1 MVDAVPTSAIDRIR
15 EARAFAILRRVPE
28 AERVVDELVAGGI
41 RVVEVT
47 LDSDDALRTIERLRS
62 REGLTVLAGT
72 VRTEADVDRAA
83 AAGAEA
89 CASPAF
95 VAAMVARC
103 LELGVAPIPG
113 TFTASEVEAAWTAGA
128 PLVKLFPASVVGPG
142 YVRALLAPLMDVP
155 LVVTG
160 GITPANADGF
170 LAAGAV
176 AVGSSVRTQG
186 EASVLVAAV
195 SRP

>member
-15 EARAFAILRRVPE
+15 RARAFAILRRVPE
-28 AERVVDELVAGGI
+28 VEGVVDELVAGGI
-41 RVVEVT
+41 RALEIT

-62 REGLTVLAGT
+62 RENLTVLAGT
-72 VRTEADVDRAA
+72 VRTAADADRAA

-95 VAAMVARC
+95 VPAMVARC
-103 LELGVAPIPG
+103 LELGVVPIPG
-113 TFTASEVEAAWTAGA
+113 AFTASEVEAAWTAGA
-128 PLVKLFPASVVGPG
+128 PLVKLFPGTAAGPG
-142 YVRALLAPLMDVP
+142 YVRALLAPLADVP

-160 GITPANADGF
+160 GITPANAGAF

-176 AVGSSVRTQG
+176 AVGSSVRTRE
-186 EASVLVAAV
+186 EAAALVAAV
-195 SRP
+195 SGA